1 MKLGEVIPKYK
12 EQYQTESVPDG
23 KDTGC
28 LFGKDTGTGKDAYCG
43 TKIVFDVTYQV
54 WNAGG
59 HRAFPLCISQQKN
72 CGSRI
77 GDH

>member
-1 MKLGEVIPKYK
+1 MNNTINVNGMTSYYSSFTKSVTS
-12 EQYQTESVPDG
+12 QTAVD
-23 KDTGC
+23 KDS
-28 LFGKDTGTGKDAYCG
+28 KVNSG
-43 TKIVFDVTYQV
+43 TKIVFYVTYQV

-59 HRAFPLCISQQKN
+59 YRAFPLCISQQKN